1 MIFRRKKK
9 RVKRWERKLY
19 RGKEWWWGWGVNN
32 IESEEM
38 EIKQEDQDWQ
48 ETRLS
53 MWVYMK
59 KKWRMT
65 NSKIYYLLRLKF
77 MIFSSLIWCPTFSL
91 LSDVILVT
99 QHLCTWLNI
108 VIVQL
113 LILLNLHPMVIFSF
127 SLRRRKIN
135 NFLDLLLWK
144 RRIMD
149 VSYAQFTSYIE
160 ATTV

>member
-77 MIFSSLIWCPTFSL
+77 MIFSSLIWCSTFSL
-91 LSDVILVT
+91 LPDVELSLTLVS
-99 QHLCTWLNI
+99 QHYFTYI
-108 VIVQL
+108 FGQL
-113 LILLNLHPMVIFSF
+113 LELNWWEKYFKNGEKVGGCVLV
-127 SLRRRKIN
+127 LYDN
-135 NFLDLLLWK
+135 
-144 RRIMD
+144 
-149 VSYAQFTSYIE
+149 VQ
-160 ATTV
+160 